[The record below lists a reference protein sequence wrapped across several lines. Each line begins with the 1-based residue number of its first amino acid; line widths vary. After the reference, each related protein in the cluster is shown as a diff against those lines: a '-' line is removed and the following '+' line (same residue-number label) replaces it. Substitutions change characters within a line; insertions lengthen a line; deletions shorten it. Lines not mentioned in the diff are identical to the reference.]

1 MPHEPFTKKKNGKKK
16 DQDHEDEE
24 NDHDDEEMVTCTL
37 DIVRIL
43 LTEMTEFPVVFWDT
57 FLGLYDHPYV
67 FQTPLLEFKRKFFGS
82 WHLYIHGLLVNTRIF
97 SSYQHKHE
105 KM

>member
-1 MPHEPFTKKKNGKKK
+1 MNQHEPFTKKKNRKKK
-16 DQDHEDEE
+16 DQHHDNE
-24 NDHDDEEMVTCTL
+24 HDDEEIVTCTL

-57 FLGLYDHPYV
+57 FLALYEHPYV
-67 FQTPLLEFKRKFFGS
+67 FQILLLEFKRKFIGS